1 MSFSPLLCH
10 DDRAVCTALGMD
22 PAKILIVDD
31 HEAVRKSI
39 RALLSLRSEWAVCGE
54 AEDGVEA
61 LEKAR
66 SLLPDLVLMDVSMP
80 RMNGVEAARRIR
92 GEMPG
97 IEVIVISQNDP
108 NLVSRQAADAGA
120 SSYIPKS
127 ELGKRLLPAIE
138 KVISRP
144 PEKKRE
150 ATDLLA
156 AIVDSSDDAIISKNL
171 DGVITSWNKSA
182 EHMFGYS
189 AAEAIGRNI
198 TLIIPDERREEE
210 VDIITRLKR
219 GTRIDHFHTVRRHK
233 DGAMLDVSL
242 TISPVR
248 NASGRIVGAS
258 KVARDV
264 TAQKRAEQERR
275 ASVERFRAIVET
287 SPECVKVVANDGT
300 LLHMNSSGLRMV
312 AASEE
317 EVVGTNTYD
326 LVAPEHREQFRAFNQ
341 HICAGNRGSLEF
353 DIIGLSG
360 ERRHM
365 ESHSA
370 PLCNPDGTIS
380 QLAITRD
387 VTDRKQAEGRERQI
401 VAEIVATTAKFRAL
415 FEQTTQFAGIMN
427 REGVLIDAN
436 NLSLKACGYQ
446 AHEVLGKLFWQTAWW
461 REFPESQA
469 KIRAAIAPA
478 ARGIP
483 YRETLEYSLS
493 DGTHRL
499 VDFALYPILDES
511 GNVLFLHPTG
521 VDITEIKRT
530 EANYR
535 KLAQSLEDEV
545 MARTLQLENR
555 SAEVMRQSEL
565 LRLFSQRLLHAQDEE
580 RRHVARELHDSAGQ
594 TLTVLGINVAQFIQ
608 KAKQLA
614 PELIN
619 DAEQMEATVQ
629 QLHRDIRTTS
639 YLLHPPLLDE
649 SGLFSALQWYV
660 QGLIE
665 RSGLEITLDIS
676 EHFGRLPRDLEIAVF
691 RLVQEAL
698 TNIHRHSSSKTA
710 SIRVARENGG
720 VLADI
725 RDLGKGM
732 SAEKLAEIQSGGS
745 GLGIRGMR
753 ERLRPFHG
761 TLNIQS
767 DHNGTSILATIP
779 ISPAVAG
786 REQTPLKAAG

>member
-1 MSFSPLLCH
+1 MRCS
-10 DDRAVCTALGMD
+10 GMD

-39 RALLSLRSEWAVCGE
+39 RALLALRSEWAVCGE
-54 AEDGVEA
+54 AGDGVEA

-92 GEMPG
+92 GELPG

-138 KVISRP
+138 KAISRP
-144 PEKKRE
+144 AEKNRE
-150 ATDLLA
+150 ASELLA

-182 EHMFGYS
+182 EQMFGYR

-210 VDIITRLKR
+210 VDIISRLKR
-219 GTRIDHFHTVRRHK
+219 GNRIDHFHTVRRRK

-248 NASGRIVGAS
+248 NASGKIVGAS
-258 KVARDV
+258 KVARNI
-264 TAQKRAEQERR
+264 TAQKHAEQELRE
-275 ASVERFRAIVET
+275 SEERFRAIVET
-287 SPECVKVVANDGT
+287 SPECVKVVASDGT

-312 AASEE
+312 AAASPE
-317 EVVGTNTYD
+317 EVVGANAYD
-326 LVAPEHREQFRAFNQ
+326 LIAPEHREQFRAFNE
-341 HICAGNRGSLEF
+341 HICSGNRGSLEF

-370 PLCNPDGTIS
+370 PLRNPDGTVS

-387 VTDRKQAEGRERQI
+387 VTERKQAEGRERQI

-427 REGVLIDAN
+427 CEGLLIDAN
-436 NLSLKACGYQ
+436 NLSLEACGYH
-446 AHEVLGKLFWQTAWW
+446 ADEVLGKPFWETSWW
-461 REFPESQA
+461 RDFPESQA

-483 YRETLEYSLS
+483 YREILDYSLS

-521 VDITEIKRT
+521 IDITEIKRT

-545 MARTLQLENR
+545 LARTLQLENR
-555 SAEVMRQSEL
+555 SAEVLRQSEL

-594 TLTVLGINVAQFIQ
+594 TLTVLGINVAQLIQ
-608 KAKQLA
+608 KARRLA
-614 PELIN
+614 PELID

-660 QGLIE
+660 QGLSE

-676 EHFGRLPRDLEIAVF
+676 EEFGRLPRDLEIAIF

-710 SIRVARENGG
+710 SIRVAHENGR
-720 VLADI
+720 VVADI

-732 SAEKLAEIQSGGS
+732 SPDKLTEIQSGGS

-761 TLNIQS
+761 TLNIKS
-767 DHNGTSILATIP
+767 DQNGTCILAAVP
-779 ISPAVAG
+779 ISPALPVQ
-786 REQTPLKAAG
+786 EQPPLKVAV